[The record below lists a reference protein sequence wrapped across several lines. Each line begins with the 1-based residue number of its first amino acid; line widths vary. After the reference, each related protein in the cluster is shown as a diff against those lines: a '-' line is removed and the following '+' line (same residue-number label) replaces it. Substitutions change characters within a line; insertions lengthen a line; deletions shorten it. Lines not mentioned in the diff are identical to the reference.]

1 MNLLYIILPVH
12 NRKELTLEFIHS
24 LLKQSFVNFRL
35 ILVDDGSTDGT
46 SEAVKELIPDVV
58 VLKGNGNWWWAG
70 SIQQGYN
77 WIKSNVKT
85 NEGVLIINDDLV
97 FDENYLQKGIE
108 YLKANPKSVVLSAA
122 YSKDNHDHLEDCGVI
137 YDFKT
142 SEMNAMPVHQLDQ
155 LNCASTRGLFMTT
168 EDFLKTGGMHPVLL
182 PHYFSD
188 YEFTIRAK
196 RKHGLAIK
204 CFLDL
209 KVYMDNSTSGIRE
222 IEYKTFREY
231 IRKSC
236 DKRYKGSPVYTFNY
250 FMLAFPFPYNIKLAF
265 PYLKNF
271 LKTALRLI
279 FKS

>member
-1 MNLLYIILPVH
+1 MPVH
-12 NRKELTLEFIHS
+12 NRKELTLEFINS
-24 LLKQSFVNFRL
+24 LLKQSYKKFKL
-35 ILVDDGSTDGT
+35 ILVDDGSSDGT
-46 SEAVKELIPDVV
+46 SDAVKKLIPDAVI
-58 VLKGNGNWWWAG
+58 LKGNGDWWWAG
-70 SIQQGYN
+70 SIQQGYK
-77 WIKSNVKT
+77 WIKANVKT

-97 FDENYLQKGIE
+97 FDEDYLQKGMN
-108 YLKANPKSVVLSAA
+108 YLESNPSSLILSAA
-122 YSKDNHDHLEDCGVI
+122 YSKHNHDFLEDCGVI

-142 SEMNAMPVHQLDQ
+142 SEMNTMPVKQLDE

-168 EDFLKTGGMHPVLL
+168 KDFMKTGGMHPVLL

-196 RKHGLAIK
+196 RKCGLNLK

-222 IEYKTFREY
+222 IEYKSFSEY
-231 IRKSC
+231 VKKAC

-250 FMLAFPFPYNIKLAF
+250 FMLAFPFPHNVKLAF

-271 LKTALRLI
+271 LKTSIRLI